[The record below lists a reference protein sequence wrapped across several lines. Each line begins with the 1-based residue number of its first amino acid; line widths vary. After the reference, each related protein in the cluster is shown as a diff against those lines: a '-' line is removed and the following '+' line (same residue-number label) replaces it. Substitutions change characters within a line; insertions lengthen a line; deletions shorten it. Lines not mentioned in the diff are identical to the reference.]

1 MSILRLGFI
10 VKYLSVPVM
19 TGFVTGAAF
28 IIVGNQLR
36 AFFGL
41 NCEKG
46 RYFYTT
52 VYNAMIALD
61 TICWKTTLLSVLSL
75 LLLSAVKFFNVPR
88 WFPAPF
94 SLMLVTTLLSYGC
107 NFAGMGIAVIGE
119 VPFGIPTPMFPTIIA
134 PQVMI
139 SQCFMVALV
148 IYVSSLGLAKSLARD
163 SLVEY
168 QVSANSELVAFGMA
182 SMIGSFFLAFP
193 PSASFSRSALCFEM
207 GARTP
212 LHGIFTACL
221 LCIALYVT
229 TALKFL
235 PKSVLSAII
244 AMSVRRLLLNGWKE
258 LFYLAK
264 ARSAEFV
271 ESFLCLCAVCFLG
284 ITEGVLIGAALSLIN
299 YLWKTSFT
307 DIVKGDRLNMS
318 EIGIGLKQGH
328 EQKHG
333 SSSINSNLYTKFED
347 HEEPI
352 NSGRSDLLLHQH
364 LIVIQPKAG
373 IYYANVAEVI
383 RYVKQVI
390 KSNEGGLELD
400 LIYTPFLDSTSARML
415 LDCLAYASTTI
426 DVLIISNCCDN
437 VRLDL
442 GRYANTKMH
451 QITLNG
457 LKIKAPYFDR

>member
-1 MSILRLGFI
+1 
-10 VKYLSVPVM
+10 
-19 TGFVTGAAF
+19 
-28 IIVGNQLR
+28 
-36 AFFGL
+36 
-41 NCEKG
+41 
-46 RYFYTT
+46 
-52 VYNAMIALD
+52 
-61 TICWKTTLLSVLSL
+61 
-75 LLLSAVKFFNVPR
+75 
-88 WFPAPF
+88 
-94 SLMLVTTLLSYGC
+94 
-107 NFAGMGIAVIGE
+107 
-119 VPFGIPTPMFPTIIA
+119 
-134 PQVMI
+134 
-139 SQCFMVALV
+139 
-148 IYVSSLGLAKSLARD
+148 
-163 SLVEY
+163 
-168 QVSANSELVAFGMA
+168 
-182 SMIGSFFLAFP
+182 
-193 PSASFSRSALCFEM
+193 
-207 GARTP
+207 
-212 LHGIFTACL
+212 
-221 LCIALYVT
+221 
-229 TALKFL
+229 
-235 PKSVLSAII
+235 
-244 AMSVRRLLLNGWKE
+244 
-258 LFYLAK
+258 
-264 ARSAEFV
+264 
-271 ESFLCLCAVCFLG
+271 
-284 ITEGVLIGAALSLIN
+284 
-299 YLWKTSFT
+299 
-307 DIVKGDRLNMS
+307 MS